1 MNLPPRPLIELDN
14 GLMLDAVVTATD
26 NKVLFLSVWGRD
38 GVMQHFF
45 AALTLPLSE
54 GGLRVMT
61 ITTPSGERMVLDFAH
76 AKSLTK
82 RTTRL
87 PKYTEVGEWVHTW
100 LVHPSLL
107 KPSGQRAT
115 VLHPTPLSY
124 TDLWPT
130 LTALCHLPLLAHW
143 QAPLQPQL
151 RACID
156 ILPSVGVFAYQLDL
170 PIDTIESMV
179 STALQ
184 QGLLPLEE
192 DL

>member
-1 MNLPPRPLIELDN
+1 MNLQPRPLIELDN

-61 ITTPSGERMVLDFAH
+61 ITTSSGESMVLDFAY

-87 PKYTEVGEWVHTW
+87 PKYTEV
-100 LVHPSLL
+100 
-107 KPSGQRAT
+107 
-115 VLHPTPLSY
+115 
-124 TDLWPT
+124 
-130 LTALCHLPLLAHW
+130 
-143 QAPLQPQL
+143 
-151 RACID
+151 
-156 ILPSVGVFAYQLDL
+156 
-170 PIDTIESMV
+170 
-179 STALQ
+179 
-184 QGLLPLEE
+184 
-192 DL
+192 